1 MGRVANLPPEQEF
14 EQFSNEEF
22 GNYLELN
29 NGTAREAAENLKRRW
44 LAELASPL
52 KSGTFQ
58 LMDWTRVEEI
68 TAAVIVAIAAVF
80 WFVLRR
86 QKLGLLDRKLEREG
100 WLFISPWLIG
110 FVALTLGPIVLS
122 LLLSFTR
129 WTGMNP
135 IGYAE
140 FVGLDNF
147 KQLLRFDDDLVPSL
161 RVTAYYALLM
171 VPIGQI
177 AALVVAMLMNARFG
191 TSVYSVR
198 FTIFPRWW
206 AA

>member
-1 MGRVANLPPEQEF
+1 M
-14 EQFSNEEF
+14 
-22 GNYLELN
+22 
-29 NGTAREAAENLKRRW
+29 
-44 LAELASPL
+44 
-52 KSGTFQ
+52 
-58 LMDWTRVEEI
+58 
-68 TAAVIVAIAAVF
+68 IAAVF
-80 WFVLRR
+80 WFITRR

-135 IGYAE
+135 MSYAQ

-147 KQLLRFDDDLVPSL
+147 KQLLMFDDDLVPSL

-171 VPIGQI
+171 VPIGQT
-177 AALVVAMLMNARFG
+177 AALAVAMLMNARVRSIGLFRSIYYLPTLVGGVTMATMWLWLYDPQLRSGQSHPGPDGALVRDDAARLGRQRCDCAGASRHSSSWGFG
-191 TSVYSVR
+191 RS
-198 FTIFPRWW
+198 
-206 AA
+206 AGGC